1 MGGHVMKGARELGA
15 WVGDHA
21 KDTSS
26 SSRGTRPSCFVT
38 PPDPTPRH
46 LQPPLA
52 PLSPSGPQMHSLQWE
67 SRQQHCP
74 VVNDKGAVERG
85 TDCSGSLTWAR
96 GKVPPHVKMVGQPVG
111 VGGLR
116 SGLVCNARHS
126 LRDELR
132 DLVVDAGGS
141 AVFLPCAFTGQR
153 TRTLSTASPVF
164 LLRGVRRPRCAR
176 AYQSCP

>member
-1 MGGHVMKGARELGA
+1 MIT
-15 WVGDHA
+15 HA
-21 KDTSS
+21 KYNSLLQVPGGPLIL
-26 SSRGTRPSCFVT
+26 SRWLLPLQAH
-38 PPDPTPRH
+38 PPPTPTH
-46 LQPPLA
+46 TSPTTLAPLA
-52 PLSPSGPQMHSLQWE
+52 PSGP
-67 SRQQHCP
+67 HCAG
-74 VVNDKGAVERG
+74 VNYKGDIGAVERG
-85 TDCSGSLTWAR
+85 TDCSGSLTWAW

-153 TRTLSTASPVF
+153 TRTFSTASPVS
-164 LLRGVRRPRCAR
+164 LSRGVRRPRSAR